1 VDGPVVAVGSVAGPA
16 IVLAIMAIRTAAGPD
31 SAQNWVGYANPW
43 WWNAAWLLVVPLFVG
58 ARRFPR
64 LGIVLFLCAAV
75 PQFVVAAV
83 VSSRYSSVGGET
95 DLAFGD
101 LGMLLALGMTVAFGS
116 TAALGW
122 GRGLQ

>member
-1 VDGPVVAVGSVAGPA
+1 MLAVGSVAVPA
-16 IVLAIMAIRTAAGPD
+16 IVLATMAISTASGPD
-31 SAQNWVGYANPW
+31 RAQNWVGYANPW
-43 WWNAAWLLVVPLFVG
+43 WWNASWLLVVPLFVG

-64 LGIVLFLCAAV
+64 LGVVMFVCAAV

-101 LGMLLALGMTVAFGS
+101 LGMLLALGMTIAFGAA
-116 TAALGW
+116 AALGW

>member
-1 VDGPVVAVGSVAGPA
+1 MVAVGFVAVPA

-31 SAQNWVGYANPW
+31 SAQNWGGYANPW
-43 WWNAAWLLVVPLFVG
+43 WWNASWLLVVPLFVG

-64 LGIVLFLCAAV
+64 LGILLFFCAAV

-83 VSSRYSSVGGET
+83 VSSHYSVGGET
-95 DLAFGD
+95 DLAYGD
-101 LGMLLALGMTVAFGS
+101 LGMLLASGMTIAFGAA
-116 TAALGW
+116 AALGW